1 MAFESDWVFLRA
13 ALPDLQAYLLSRE
26 IYWPLNLPAR
36 SPYGVRLPQLTIG
49 NLLLSA
55 ARLRALERI
64 GEQFREQRAELDDIA
79 RQVEAV
85 RNEWR
90 AAWGRKAAR
99 EYSSRL
105 NLWSQYLRD
114 LQADLRANAASYLN
128 EVRHRAI
135 LRLLV
140 PEMPEGIPQDE
151 VEQINQLDEILRG
164 LSQPG
169 PFVWE
174 SEVESAFPWD
184 GFWFLHVV
192 IRK

>member
-1 MAFESDWVFLRA
+1 MAFESDWIFLRA
-13 ALPDLQAYLLSRE
+13 ALPELQAYLLSQD
-26 IYWPLNLPAR
+26 IYRPLNLPAR
-36 SPYGVRLPQLTIG
+36 SPYGVHLPQLTIG
-49 NLLLSA
+49 TLLLSL
-55 ARLRALERI
+55 ARLSALELNS
-64 GEQFREQRAELDDIA
+64 EQRAELDDIV

-105 NLWSQYLRD
+105 NLWSQYVRD
-114 LQADLRANAASYLN
+114 LQVDLRANAAFYPN
-128 EVRHRAI
+128 EARHRAI

-140 PEMPEGIPQDE
+140 PEMLEGIPQDE
-151 VEQINQLDEILRG
+151 VEQINELDEILRR

-169 PFVWE
+169 PFIWE